1 MIRLIFPAY
10 SEKKNQNFMHE
21 MTDLMFVVTNYIYL
35 LLNNYK
41 DWGILFPVI
50 KDLDIAACIKV
61 GGDKY

>member
-1 MIRLIFPAY
+1 
-10 SEKKNQNFMHE
+10 MHE